1 MPRVTAFSTD
11 QPFTPSPESQR
22 NGKDLPGYLAKVQKD
37 KDDANRAMNIEP
49 GVTVMVNTARG
60 PVEAV
65 FQNAYRWPSD
75 PKVVVAIVTMRGNTV
90 KIEASR
96 IGPVIRTKG
105 KK

>member
-1 MPRVTAFSTD
+1 MSPLTAYSPD
-11 QPFTPSPESQR
+11 QPFTPSPDSQKT
-22 NGKDLPGYLAKVQKD
+22 NCDLPNHLAKVQKD

-49 GVTVMVNTARG
+49 GSRVMVNTVSG
-60 PVEAV
+60 QVEAV

-96 IGPVIRTKG
+96 IGVVIRTKG